1 MSKSQKCLT
10 RYTDRPPVFYP
21 GVVPLVT
28 AASWAPP
35 CGTWKPILTL
45 RLVVARGQVT
55 AYAGPSTPRT
65 AHSAHQMRAT
75 TFYSFVLCSGG
86 SMRSLLFSAVCCVCL
101 ARLGGGQ
108 QLEAEDQSPD
118 YSTIFQQFLLQKIR
132 EGEAWSSFDYEEA
145 ELPDRAR
152 NDVEEDVAASTQI
165 SGDEE
170 VTTEPAAEEET
181 VVVNTAPYQLTSAGG
196 GEQLSGS
203 VRLLQVAGS
212 PSLVM
217 AASLA
222 AATTTDLFRDQ
233 SCVPGLYLVR
243 DQRDCAQLP
252 QVPGLIV
259 HSAAA
264 SHLLTRRS
272 SRPSSWPPSTAR
284 ARPRCGWTRPGPSCR
299 AGVSPC

>member
-1 MSKSQKCLT
+1 
-10 RYTDRPPVFYP
+10 
-21 GVVPLVT
+21 
-28 AASWAPP
+28 
-35 CGTWKPILTL
+35 
-45 RLVVARGQVT
+45 
-55 AYAGPSTPRT
+55 
-65 AHSAHQMRAT
+65 MR
-75 TFYSFVLCSGG
+75 F
-86 SMRSLLFSAVCCVCL
+86 LLLSAVCCVCL

-170 VTTEPAAEEET
+170 VTTEPAAEEEET

-222 AATTTDLFRDQ
+222 AAATTDLFRDQ

-252 QVPGLIV
+252 QVPG
-259 HSAAA
+259 
-264 SHLLTRRS
+264 S
-272 SRPSSWPPSTAR
+272 SCTQQQPHT
-284 ARPRCGWTRPGPSCR
+284 C
-299 AGVSPC
+299 

>member
-1 MSKSQKCLT
+1 
-10 RYTDRPPVFYP
+10 
-21 GVVPLVT
+21 
-28 AASWAPP
+28 
-35 CGTWKPILTL
+35 
-45 RLVVARGQVT
+45 
-55 AYAGPSTPRT
+55 
-65 AHSAHQMRAT
+65 MR
-75 TFYSFVLCSGG
+75 F
-86 SMRSLLFSAVCCVCL
+86 LLLSAVCCACL

-108 QLEAEDQSPD
+108 QLEDLDQSPD

-196 GEQLSGS
+196 GAQLSGS

-212 PSLVM
+212 PSLVL

-222 AATTTDLFRDQ
+222 AAATDLFRDQ

-252 QVPGLIV
+252 QVHGVIV
-259 HSAAA
+259 RSAAA

-284 ARPRCGWTRPGPSCR
+284 ARPRCGWTRPGRSCR
-299 AGVSPC
+299 AGASPC

>member
-1 MSKSQKCLT
+1 
-10 RYTDRPPVFYP
+10 
-21 GVVPLVT
+21 
-28 AASWAPP
+28 
-35 CGTWKPILTL
+35 
-45 RLVVARGQVT
+45 
-55 AYAGPSTPRT
+55 
-65 AHSAHQMRAT
+65 MR
-75 TFYSFVLCSGG
+75 F
-86 SMRSLLFSAVCCVCL
+86 LLLSAVCCVCL

-170 VTTEPAAEEET
+170 VTTEPAAEEEET

-222 AATTTDLFRDQ
+222 AAATTDLFRDQ

-252 QVPGLIV
+252 QVPGHRALSSSLTLV
-259 HSAAA
+259 NTQEFEAKQLA
-264 SHLLTRRS
+264 SIHGPGEAEVRVDATWSELPGRCL
-272 SRPSSWPPSTAR
+272 AVL
-284 ARPRCGWTRPGPSCR
+284 RPRRCEAESEEQSGDGEAAVLDIGTEDAEDAAEYRAEAAGDSVVRASLGRSYSSLSLGSFSLLSASSASGMRTLYTRYFI
-299 AGVSPC
+299 